1 MILVASSTGML
12 VIGLLSIST
21 RYIYIVPVKTIDD
34 ASSIRLVKPAIDT
47 TEFIWL

>member
-12 VIGLLSIST
+12 VIGLLSISA

-34 ASSIRLVKPAIDT
+34 ASSIRLVKPAADA